1 MSGAGGTGDEDEV
14 IDDAWAEA
22 TREGVVD
29 DGDAPDDAPVD
40 ASQLDLPEGDK
51 PPASV
56 RTMGELRA
64 WMQKHQMALGF

>member
-1 MSGAGGTGDEDEV
+1 M
-14 IDDAWAEA
+14 
-22 TREGVVD
+22 VD